1 MFNLPGFLYRAK
13 ATSDL
18 RLLMLKYTTLQTPSV
33 YDSCDSHWPRDI
45 LDKVRKM
52 VCTPFLYA
60 GDFTNSFVGL
70 W

>member
-1 MFNLPGFLYRAK
+1 MLSLLYFLVRAK

-18 RLLMLKYTTLQTPSV
+18 RELMLKYTPLQTPWL
-33 YDSCDSHWPRDI
+33 YNIDNTDWPLHFLKR
-45 LDKVRKM
+45 VRKM

-60 GDFTNSFVGL
+60 GDFTNSFLGL